1 MHPKTV
7 EEVFFAA
14 QSVKWFKEDQKLD
27 FASIFGNLPEEVH
40 DFGLETEEQEWVK
53 NETMCEWITKKN

>member
-40 DFGLETEEQEWVK
+40 DFGLETEEQE
-53 NETMCEWITKKN
+53 